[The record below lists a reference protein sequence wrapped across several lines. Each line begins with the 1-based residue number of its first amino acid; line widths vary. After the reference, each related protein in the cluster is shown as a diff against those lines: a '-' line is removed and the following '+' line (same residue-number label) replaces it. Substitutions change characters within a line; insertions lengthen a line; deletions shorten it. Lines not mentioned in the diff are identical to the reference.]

1 MSICQVTG
9 QLVQSGFSFFWDPN
23 HEPTLV
29 PPTIGFNVN
38 CDFSK
43 CLVADRVEHCVP
55 IFKETISFTYGMPA
69 ETVEAS
75 PVDPR
80 LREDGTEDQRLR
92 GSDPILVEDVAKE
105 APSLDEM
112 RKEM

>member
-1 MSICQVTG
+1 
-9 QLVQSGFSFFWDPN
+9 
-23 HEPTLV
+23 
-29 PPTIGFNVN
+29 
-38 CDFSK
+38 
-43 CLVADRVEHCVP
+43 
-55 IFKETISFTYGMPA
+55 MPA

-80 LREDGTEDQRLR
+80 LREDGTEEQRLR
-92 GSDPILVEDVAKE
+92 GSDPILVEDVAEE